1 MNLHDALIR
10 EDQKRQ
16 GVINDPARE
25 AQVLLQEQGMQEE
38 RAIRQLGLKRSLHQ
52 IHDPK
57 QQWLQQWLL
66 NKQFDGEVYH
76 VDDVKRICVDY
87 RMRMLSSRLYRGPI
101 DPEFGTKLNRFQK
114 EQALTEEDLE
124 YDFYVVAPAETFD
137 LEKRQRPVID
147 PLLLYQID
155 QHHYKLV
162 HQWGDDLHPLRYIQ
176 SWRHRNLTNMTVY
189 WTIIT
194 FLVTMLLFGFLAE
207 SMVNAFTIASVF
219 TFLVGWGF
227 YSTLR
232 DNFEEQKHR
241 FSCHNWNRHW
251 TF

>member
-114 EQALTEEDLE
+114 EQALTEENLE

>member
-10 EDQKRQ
+10 KDQKRQ
-16 GVINDPARE
+16 GVIDNPARE
-25 AQVLLQEQGMQEE
+25 AQALLQEQGMQEE
-38 RAIRQLGLKRSLHQ
+38 DAIRQLGLKRSLPQ
-52 IHDPK
+52 IRDSK
-57 QQWLQQWLL
+57 QRWLRHWLL
-66 NKQFDGEVYH
+66 NKQLDGEVYH
-76 VDDVKRICVDY
+76 VDDIKQICVDY
-87 RMRMLSSRLYRGPI
+87 RMRMLSSRLYHGPI
-101 DPEFGTKLNRFQK
+101 DPEFGMKLKRFQE
-114 EQALTEEDLE
+114 EQALTKEDLE
-124 YDFYVVAPAETFD
+124 YDFYIVAPAETFD
-137 LEKRQRPVID
+137 LEKRQRPIID
-147 PLLLYQID
+147 PLLLYKVD

-176 SWRHRNLTNMTVY
+176 SWRHQNLTNMTVF

-227 YSTLR
+227 YSTVR
-232 DNFEEQKHR
+232 DNFEERNHR
-241 FSCHNWNRHW
+241 FSCHNWNQYW